1 MSNPRLLIS
10 SLVFFTNT
18 VMTFFKEKWIY
29 SFLFGSLT
37 LTSIFF
43 HYSHHMYS
51 RVADKL
57 ALFSIVVYGAY
68 ELYTKHIESRV
79 YLLMIVS
86 SFILCILL
94 FYYGYLTNQYCYDPD
109 PEIGDW
115 YHILVHLISSM
126 GHHAILFL

>member
-1 MSNPRLLIS
+1 MPNPRLLIS

-18 VMTFFKEKWIY
+18 VMTFFKEKWMY

-37 LTSIFF
+37 VTSIFF
-43 HYSHHMYS
+43 HYSPHMYS

-57 ALFSIVVYGAY
+57 ALFSVVAYGAY
-68 ELYTKHIESRV
+68 ELYTKPIEIHV
-79 YLLMIVS
+79 YLLIVS

-94 FYYGYLTNQYCYDPD
+94 FYYGHLTKQYCYDPD
-109 PEIGDW
+109 PEIGDL
-115 YHILVHLISSM
+115 YHILLHLISSM